1 MIEDGEEVLLVGK
14 KREYFVKAG
23 EGQFSTDRGMIDL
36 GALAGMSP
44 GDEIRTHLDVPFVV
58 LRPRPTDFFVHAKR
72 SGAPMLPKDIGIVI
86 AYTGMNRSDVVL
98 DAGTGSGVAA
108 IYFGNIAREVKTYE
122 VRPEFARLAARNIRD
137 ARLDNVEVIAA
148 DMLEATGE
156 FDVVHLDLTITPAHV
171 EHAYSLLRPGGYLAC
186 YTPFLEH
193 TFVTLDTAGPLFRDV
208 HCYECMEREL
218 TRSTRGTRPS
228 TRVAHSGYITIARK
242 STTPD

>member
-108 IYFGNIAREVKTYE
+108 IYFGNIAREVKDLRGAPGVCPARCPE
-122 VRPEFARLAARNIRD
+122 HQGRPPR
-137 ARLDNVEVIAA
+137 
-148 DMLEATGE
+148 
-156 FDVVHLDLTITPAHV
+156 
-171 EHAYSLLRPGGYLAC
+171 
-186 YTPFLEH
+186 
-193 TFVTLDTAGPLFRDV
+193 
-208 HCYECMEREL
+208 
-218 TRSTRGTRPS
+218 
-228 TRVAHSGYITIARK
+228 
-242 STTPD
+242 